1 MFDISITLSNGK
13 PPDDEP
19 PGRCRN
25 WNIPAKNLSKLSV
38 FFKKSYASLLI
49 NTMALMIASSFNE
62 LIYLPYIFLNPSIHK
77 ISSILVIL
85 TIESKLKVFFFY
97 VFGTTIYTYIHVII
111 QCTAKCCVYCETF
124 IVILKYMLLQLVATM
139 PFVSIILSTS
149 SFSYIDNAC

>member
-13 PPDDEP
+13 PPGDEP

-38 FFKKSYASLLI
+38 FLKKSYASLLI

-77 ISSILVIL
+77 ISSILVNLMMEI
-85 TIESKLKVFFFY
+85 
-97 VFGTTIYTYIHVII
+97 
-111 QCTAKCCVYCETF
+111 
-124 IVILKYMLLQLVATM
+124 
-139 PFVSIILSTS
+139 
-149 SFSYIDNAC
+149 